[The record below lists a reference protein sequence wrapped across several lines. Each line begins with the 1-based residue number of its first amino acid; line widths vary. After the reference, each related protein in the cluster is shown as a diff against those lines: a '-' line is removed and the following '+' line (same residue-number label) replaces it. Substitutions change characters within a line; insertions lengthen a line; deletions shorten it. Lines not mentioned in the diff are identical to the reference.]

1 MAVMSPEFGKDVLM
15 LQLEKIKMMIEE
27 DEDIM
32 EILEDKP
39 FVCGNQTILNYP
51 RSLRI
56 QVKISYHN
64 FEED

>member
-1 MAVMSPEFGKDVLM
+1 MAIASSEFNREILL

-27 DEDIM
+27 ELDM
-32 EILEDKP
+32 EVIEDKP
-39 FVCGNQTILNYP
+39 FVCGNQIMLDYP

-56 QVKISYHN
+56 QVKISYHD